1 MLEIKYVIPFIT
13 LLIGGLIGN
22 WLALGR
28 DKRKEFNE
36 AASPL
41 FETLEIQRSVALS
54 GSFPVSANET
64 DKTTFIQIKRKITFC
79 KRKGFE
85 KAIDKY
91 VQAKNECKQKMS
103 AVIVIIME
111 GTSLISRRYCL
122 LQLRISKS
130 TSLINKHNKW
140 LIGAA

>member
-13 LLIGGLIGN
+13 LFIGGLIGN
-22 WLALGR
+22 WLALSR

-36 AASPL
+36 AASLL
-41 FETLEIQRSVALS
+41 FETLEIQKSVALS
-54 GSFPVSANET
+54 GSFPATANET

-91 VQAKNECKQKMS
+91 VQAKNECGHRNNHGEYIFDKPEILLAAIEDIQKY
-103 AVIVIIME
+103 
-111 GTSLISRRYCL
+111 LPH
-122 LQLRISKS
+122 K
-130 TSLINKHNKW
+130 
-140 LIGAA
+140 